1 VEERTSVT
9 PMDSPA
15 PSPVSKPAGWQTSRR
30 MVALLWVIV
39 VAILIS
45 FAFFAS
51 SLCIT
56 FLLAG
61 FLAILVDPIPTRLE
75 RWGIPRGI
83 SSAVVVFSGM
93 LLLTLMIYAS
103 YGRMN
108 TFIDDFPDYAQR
120 IQDAIQPLKQNIEK
134 MQKTAGTL
142 NPASGAPGKRVQ
154 EVRIN
159 EAPSWPS
166 YLIRGVGSVWGTLI
180 IGAVVPFLM
189 FFMLVRKSHLS
200 TWLENAFGASTDVPR
215 FADRLSRMV
224 RGFAIGNVVI
234 GATMA
239 VVMVSVLLA
248 LKLQGAIL
256 LGVASAIFNLI
267 PFLGVILAAAVPLL
281 PAMLQFDTPGPF
293 LIIFFTAVMLHFLSA
308 NVLVPR
314 FIGSRVNIG
323 PVAAT
328 VGMLFWGWLWGIM
341 GVLLAVPLTA
351 FVKLVSDCHPS
362 LTQISNLLAERP
374 RSGAQLS
381 QTGPTTQAQTP
392 EPSPAIPFLGEGVPT
407 RAKD

>member
-1 VEERTSVT
+1 MDKNPVASPTNKSLATSG
-9 PMDSPA
+9 
-15 PSPVSKPAGWQTSRR
+15 SKQARWQTPRR

-75 RWGIPRGI
+75 RWRIPRAI
-83 SSAVVVFSGM
+83 SSAVVIVSGM
-93 LLLTLMIYAS
+93 LLLTLMIYSS

-108 TFIDDFPDYAQR
+108 TFIDDFPEYADR
-120 IQDAIQPLKQNIEK
+120 IQEAIAPLKQNIEK
-134 MQKTAGTL
+134 MQKTAGSL
-142 NPASGAPGKRVQ
+142 NPATATPSKRVQ
-154 EVRIN
+154 EVRISEPPN
-159 EAPSWPS
+159 WPS

-180 IGAVVPFLM
+180 VGAVVPFLM
-189 FFMLVRKSHLS
+189 FFMLVRKDHLYN
-200 TWLENAFGASTDVPR
+200 WLDNTFGASTDVPR

-224 RGFAIGNVVI
+224 RGFVIGNVVI
-234 GATMA
+234 GAGMA
-239 VVMVSVLLA
+239 LITVSVLLA
-248 LKLQGAIL
+248 LKLQGAVL
-256 LGVASAIFNLI
+256 LGVASGIFNLV
-267 PFLGVILAAAVPLL
+267 PFLGVVLATAVPIL
-281 PAMLQFDTPGPF
+281 PAVLQFDTPGPF
-293 LIIFFTAVMLHFLSA
+293 LIILFTVVLLHFISA
-308 NVLVPR
+308 NVLTPR

-328 VGMLFWGWLWGIM
+328 VGLLFWGWLWGIM

-362 LTQISNLLAERP
+362 LRPISNLLSERP
-374 RSGAQLS
+374 RSSSGLS
-381 QTGPTTQAQTP
+381 HSAVSEPAAPREISLVAKGLPT
-392 EPSPAIPFLGEGVPT
+392 S
-407 RAKD
+407 AK